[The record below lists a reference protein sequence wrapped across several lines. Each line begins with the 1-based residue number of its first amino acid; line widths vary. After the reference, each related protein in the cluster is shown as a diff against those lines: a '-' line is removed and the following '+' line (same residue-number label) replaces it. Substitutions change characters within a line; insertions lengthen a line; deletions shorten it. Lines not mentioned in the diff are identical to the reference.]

1 MGAALGGA
9 VWLSTGFQ
17 RAGLRDMGIGRGL
30 LSGRKVYPAGKV
42 GSHGSWLSMAV
53 QRPARFGKGTSDVL
67 PHCAANQL
75 DQQIWA

>member
-1 MGAALGGA
+1 M
-9 VWLSTGFQ
+9 WLSTWFQ
-17 RAGLRDMGIGRGL
+17 RAGLRAMGLGRGL

-53 QRPARFGKGTSDVL
+53 QRPARFRKGTSDVL

>member
-9 VWLSTGFQ
+9 VWLSPGFQ
-17 RAGLRDMGIGRGL
+17 RAELRAMELGRRL

-67 PHCAANQL
+67 PHCADNQL
-75 DQQIWA
+75 DQRIWA

>member
-9 VWLSTGFQ
+9 VWLSAGFQ
-17 RAGLRDMGIGRGL
+17 RAGVRAMELGRGL
-30 LSGRKVYPAGKV
+30 LSGRKVYLTDKLC
-42 GSHGSWLSMAV
+42 SHGSWLSMAI

-75 DQQIWA
+75 DQRIWA